1 MRRSTNSRSPIQP
14 STLSK
19 NQLTSYN
26 ITSNIMTMTSIKR
39 SPVALAVLAMLMEEP
54 LHPYRMQRLIKE
66 RGKDE
71 VINVTQRASLYQTIH
86 RLEREGLIA
95 QQKTVRDD
103 KRPERTVYEITEK
116 GRDIALAWIR
126 EMLSTLTREYA
137 EFPAAISFLALLTP
151 NDVLGLLEHRA
162 KAIESELRRID
173 GLLREAQAVPRLFLL
188 EMEYLQALHATE
200 LSWVNGVI
208 GDLRAGRITWTDE
221 WLRQIAVEFS
231 THSKLDKD

>member
-1 MRRSTNSRSPIQP
+1 
-14 STLSK
+14 
-19 NQLTSYN
+19 
-26 ITSNIMTMTSIKR
+26 MTSINMAMTFIKR

-71 VINVTQRASLYQTIH
+71 VINITQRASLYQTIH
-86 RLEREGLIA
+86 RLEREALIA

-116 GRDIALAWIR
+116 GRDVALAWIR
-126 EMLSTLTREYA
+126 EMLSTLTREYP

-173 GLLREAQAVPRLFLL
+173 GLLLEAQAVPRLFLL
-188 EMEYLQALHATE
+188 EMEYLRALHATE
-200 LSWVNGVI
+200 LSWINGVV

-231 THSKLDKD
+231 THSKPDKD

>member
-1 MRRSTNSRSPIQP
+1 M
-14 STLSK
+14 
-19 NQLTSYN
+19 TSIN
-26 ITSNIMTMTSIKR
+26 MTMTFIKR

-71 VINVTQRASLYQTIH
+71 VINITQRASLYQTIH
-86 RLEREGLIA
+86 RLEREALIA

-116 GRDIALAWIR
+116 GRDVALAWIR
-126 EMLSTLTREYA
+126 EMLSTLTREYP

-173 GLLREAQAVPRLFLL
+173 GLLLEAQAVPRLFLL
-188 EMEYLQALHATE
+188 EMEYLRALHATE
-200 LSWVNGVI
+200 LSWINGVV

-231 THSKLDKD
+231 THSKPDKD

>member
-1 MRRSTNSRSPIQP
+1 M
-14 STLSK
+14 TL
-19 NQLTSYN
+19 
-26 ITSNIMTMTSIKR
+26 IKR

-86 RLEREGLIA
+86 RLEREALIA

-116 GRDIALAWIR
+116 GRDVALAWIR
-126 EMLSTLTREYA
+126 EMLSTLTREYP
-137 EFPAAISFLALLTP
+137 EFPAAVSFLALLTP

-188 EMEYLQALHATE
+188 EMEYLRALHATE

>member
-1 MRRSTNSRSPIQP
+1 M
-14 STLSK
+14 TL
-19 NQLTSYN
+19 
-26 ITSNIMTMTSIKR
+26 IKR

-86 RLEREGLIA
+86 RLEREALIA

-116 GRDIALAWIR
+116 GRDVALAWIR
-126 EMLSTLTREYA
+126 EMLSALTREYP
-137 EFPAAISFLALLTP
+137 EFPAAVSFLALLTP

-188 EMEYLQALHATE
+188 EMEYLRALHATE